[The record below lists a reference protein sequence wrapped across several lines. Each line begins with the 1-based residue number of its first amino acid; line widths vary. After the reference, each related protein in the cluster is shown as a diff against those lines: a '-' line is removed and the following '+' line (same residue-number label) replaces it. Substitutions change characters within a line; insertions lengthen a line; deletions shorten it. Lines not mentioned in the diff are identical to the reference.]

1 MYSESTGSVFCAPC
15 KLFGSTSVFS
25 TVGFSDWKHAEKR
38 ITSHENSQT
47 HKTNVLTMKD
57 RGKVAQRI
65 DSALILQIEGEKNYW
80 KNVLR
85 RVVAVVKTLSSRGL
99 AFRGKTDKFGCN
111 QNGNFLMSLELIA
124 LFDPF
129 LATHIKQFG
138 NKGKGFTSYLSFNI
152 FEQFITVM
160 ADQVLTVIV
169 EEIQKAKYFSII
181 VDSTPDVSHVDQLS
195 FVVRYVKDNGTP
207 IERFMCF
214 LPNSG
219 HKSEE
224 LTDEVITTLSLYD
237 LDPAFLRAQSYDN
250 ASNMAGAY
258 SGLQA
263 RIKEI
268 NPLAH
273 FVPCAAHSL
282 NLVGTCAASACRE
295 ACEFFD
301 IIQNIYN
308 FFTAS
313 THRWSEL
320 EGTVKCLSAT
330 RWSARDDACHSL
342 SKSWNNIVHALH
354 KISNNR
360 NEKPSTKC
368 EAVGLLKKL
377 NRLETVFM
385 TIFWTNILDRVNKTS
400 KKLQSVD
407 IDLITVVELY
417 ESLIHY
423 VESLRNEDSFKIFED
438 IAIKK
443 SGIKDYNDHNKRK
456 RKRKIHVDE
465 NNDNEVLFSERDY
478 LIINTY
484 YVILDKL
491 SYELKRRKLAYDEL
505 VKKFFF
511 FFKLHEIT
519 PEKVKED
526 AEVLQKTYS
535 NDLATCFINE
545 CVQFQGH
552 MKHIKVKLTT
562 IQMLQFIREH
572 DITSVYPYVD
582 VALRIFLCTP
592 STNCSAE
599 RSFSTLKRIKNYL
612 RSTMAQDRCSA
623 LAVLAIEAEIT
634 TSLDFEKIVNDFATS
649 ESRKKSF

>member
-1 MYSESTGSVFCAPC
+1 SGVIDSPDLLSRIGFRIPGTTRSRDPYYLASESKNYLDDDPLRRAMSLFCSEPTIVLVMIRHTGVLMIQQEITYRSMEYLKILKLLTLPNQKEQVKMLFVEFLKYTTDIAHQNYFIKILLNGEKVKRNYLVYSESTGSVFCAPC
-15 KLFGSTSVFS
+15 KLFGSTSLFS
-25 TVGFSDWKHAEKR
+25 TVGFSDWKHTEKR

-85 RVVAVVKTLSSRGL
+85 RVVAVVKTLSFRGL

-111 QNGNFLMSLELIA
+111 QN
-124 LFDPF
+124 
-129 LATHIKQFG
+129 
-138 NKGKGFTSYLSFNI
+138 
-152 FEQFITVM
+152 
-160 ADQVLTVIV
+160 
-169 EEIQKAKYFSII
+169 
-181 VDSTPDVSHVDQLS
+181 
-195 FVVRYVKDNGTP
+195 
-207 IERFMCF
+207 
-214 LPNSG
+214 
-219 HKSEE
+219 
-224 LTDEVITTLSLYD
+224 
-237 LDPAFLRAQSYDN
+237 
-250 ASNMAGAY
+250 
-258 SGLQA
+258 
-263 RIKEI
+263 
-268 NPLAH
+268 
-273 FVPCAAHSL
+273 
-282 NLVGTCAASACRE
+282 
-295 ACEFFD
+295 
-301 IIQNIYN
+301 
-308 FFTAS
+308 AS

-377 NRLETVFM
+377 NRLETVFI
-385 TIFWTNILDRVNKTS
+385 TIFWTNILDR
-400 KKLQSVD
+400 SVY
-407 IDLITVVELY
+407 IDLITVVELSQ
-417 ESLIHY
+417 SLIHY

-465 NNDNEVLFSERDY
+465 NNNEVLFSERDY

-484 YVILDKL
+484 YVILNKL
-491 SYELKRRKLAYDEL
+491 SYELKRRKLADDEL
-505 VKKFFF
+505 
-511 FFKLHEIT
+511 LHEIT
-519 PEKVKED
+519 PEKIKED
-526 AEVLQKTYS
+526 AKVLQKTYP
-535 NDLATCFINE
+535 NDLATCFVNE
-545 CVQFQGH
+545 CLQFQGH
-552 MKHIKVKLTT
+552 MKHIKVNVTT

-572 DITSVYPYVD
+572 DITSGYPYVEFR
-582 VALRIFLCTP
+582 AFFFHTKK
-592 STNCSAE
+592 N
-599 RSFSTLKRIKNYL
+599 KNYL

-634 TSLDFEKIVNDFATS
+634 LH
-649 ESRKKSF
+649 

>member
-1 MYSESTGSVFCAPC
+1 MDTVSLNEKHCSVGSVNFNNSHVDDITRNLISPSDDPAYWCVDDATRSYISVNGISQNIETINFIKSKRTSKNVIRGVLKVHYRYCSLKLFYMVLINGEKVKRNYLVYSESTGSVFCAPC

-65 DSALILQIEGEKNYW
+65 DSALILQIEGENNYW

-99 AFRGKTDKFGCN
+99 AFRDKTDKFGCN

-129 LATHIKQFG
+129 LATHIEKFA

-160 ADQVLTVIV
+160 AD
-169 EEIQKAKYFSII
+169 
-181 VDSTPDVSHVDQLS
+181 PDISHVDQLS
-195 FVVRYVKDNGTP
+195 FVVRYVKNDGTP

-224 LTDEVITTLSLYD
+224 LIDEVLTMLSLFD
-237 LDPAFLRAQSYDN
+237 LDPIFLRAQSYDN

-268 NPLAH
+268 NPLAN

-282 NLVGTCAASACRE
+282 NLVGMCAASACRE
-295 ACEFFD
+295 ACDFFD
-301 IIQNIYN
+301 IVQNIYN

-320 EGTVKCLSAT
+320 EGT
-330 RWSARDDACHSL
+330 
-342 SKSWNNIVHALH
+342 
-354 KISNNR
+354 
-360 NEKPSTKC
+360 
-368 EAVGLLKKL
+368 
-377 NRLETVFM
+377 
-385 TIFWTNILDRVNKTS
+385 
-400 KKLQSVD
+400 
-407 IDLITVVELY
+407 
-417 ESLIHY
+417 
-423 VESLRNEDSFKIFED
+423 
-438 IAIKK
+438 
-443 SGIKDYNDHNKRK
+443 
-456 RKRKIHVDE
+456 
-465 NNDNEVLFSERDY
+465 
-478 LIINTY
+478 
-484 YVILDKL
+484 
-491 SYELKRRKLAYDEL
+491 
-505 VKKFFF
+505 
-511 FFKLHEIT
+511 LHEIT
-519 PEKVKED
+519 PEKVRED
-526 AEVLQKTYS
+526 AEVLQKTYP
-535 NDLATCFINE
+535 NDIATCFVNE
-545 CVQFQGH
+545 CVKFQGH
-552 MKHIKVKLTT
+552 IKNIEVKLST
-562 IQMLQFIREH
+562 IQMLQFIRKH
-572 DITSVYPYVD
+572 DITSVYPYVE
-582 VALRIFLCTP
+582 VALRILLCTL

-623 LAVLAIEAEIT
+623 LAVLAIETEIT
-634 TSLDFEKIVNDFATS
+634 NSLDFEKIINDFATS
-649 ESRKKSF
+649 EARKKKF